1 MRKFLFAIM
10 LLSAINIAFVQAGD
24 IRILHPENTSTSS
37 NKGKKPRSPI
47 APIYY
52 DQDEKTLTFDES
64 CVGCPITLLDENG
77 DIVLT
82 SLVDENGIVEL
93 PSDLIGT
100 FVLQLTRANITFE
113 GEIEL

>member
-1 MRKFLFAIM
+1 MKKILFAI
-10 LLSAINIAFVQAGD
+10 LLLFTSSITTMHADGPV
-24 IRILHPENTSTSS
+24 ILHPINNGGSTENP
-37 NKGKKPRSPI
+37 NKPRSPI
-47 APIYY
+47 APIYF
-52 DQDEKTLTFDES
+52 DQDGKTLTFDES

-77 DIVLT
+77 DIVFT
-82 SLVDENGIVEL
+82 SFVDENGIVEL